1 MLRSLTARRTQ
12 GLTLPTTT
20 TTTTTLLLL
29 SLLPPVNVGLG
40 MSSLLHARSRTQ
52 AESRFV
58 FMPGPD
64 DAGPAGVLPQPPL
77 PRALTTEL
85 RRVLPTAQFAS
96 NPCRLRY
103 ATQRIVLF
111 RHDLQRRLLR
121 RTLLPLAGE

>member
-1 MLRSLTARRTQ
+1 MSHPYTS
-12 GLTLPTTT
+12 P
-20 TTTTTLLLL
+20 
-29 SLLPPVNVGLG
+29 LLPRRVL
-40 MSSLLHARSRTQ
+40 Q

-77 PRALTTEL
+77 PRSLTTDL
-85 RRVLPTAQFAS
+85 RRVLPTAHFAS

-121 RTLLPLAGE
+121 RTLLPLAGEPGSRAGCRCCELNGVDAVDIVAAMDALSAM